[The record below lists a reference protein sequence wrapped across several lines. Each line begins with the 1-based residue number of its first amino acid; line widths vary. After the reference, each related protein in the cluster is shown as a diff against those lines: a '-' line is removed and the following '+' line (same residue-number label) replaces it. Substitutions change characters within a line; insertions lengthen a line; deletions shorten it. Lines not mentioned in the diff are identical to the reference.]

1 MTTTEQITENFSY
14 RELCCKGSKD
24 SCGGCN
30 SLPITDLLYYHM
42 VKLQRLRTTLG
53 APLRITSGHR
63 CEVHNR
69 SVGGAPNSMHLHIAT
84 DVQPFEE
91 REEILRDDEKIASEM
106 TFGGIGIYN
115 SFVHLDSRE
124 FIGREIAR
132 WNNQT

>member
-91 REEILRDDEKIASEM
+91 REEILRDVEKIASEM

>member
-1 MTTTEQITENFSY
+1 M
-14 RELCCKGSKD
+14 
-24 SCGGCN
+24 
-30 SLPITDLLYYHM
+30 PITDLLFYHM
-42 VKLQRLRTTLG
+42 DKLQRLRTTLG

-63 CEVHNR
+63 CERHNR

-91 REEILRDDEKIASEM
+91 REEILKDVEKIASEM
-106 TFGGIGIYN
+106 TFGGIGLYN